1 MGDCNGDPDLPLAF
15 RQPEL
20 RHICGFLEVDSG
32 EIVLDD
38 QVLSNGKMGNKRV
51 GFIIENP
58 AFLPQY
64 SGFQNLVMLYSIN
77 NKTDTKVIKKY
88 MSMMG

>member
-1 MGDCNGDPDLPLAF
+1 M
-15 RQPEL
+15 
-20 RHICGFLEVDSG
+20 V
-32 EIVLDD
+32 
-38 QVLSNGKMGNKRV
+38 KWGNKRV

-77 NKTDTKVIKKY
+77 NKTDTQVIKKIY
-88 MSMMG
+88 EYGGIRSR